1 MSMKLHIAL
10 ILSLFLAVLFY
21 CRTVQ
26 ADIQLEYTIETHVD
40 GSAIWT
46 IEQRGTEV
54 PPPLAAYDTFIKNV
68 SLLVS
73 TVEAETQRNMS
84 VECKPM
90 TFSVLGSYKIVTYEF
105 RWIGFADVEAGRII
119 IGDVF
124 RLKNFF
130 SYLYGDGAVSIVY
143 PSEYTVES
151 VSPQPEWKNSS
162 QTLEWYGI
170 ADFEAG
176 KPQVVL
182 TQKSSFSMFMDVI
195 GKNAVLI
202 FSLLALISGGSVSLY
217 YFKFRR
223 NMGKKGARPSMHE
236 FPRTLEIEDDE
247 EKVVRLLTAAG
258 GSLYQS
264 TIADQL
270 EFSRSKTSKL
280 LKAMEEKGKI
290 KRKEKGRE
298 KIVTIKDNVREEEPD

>member
-1 MSMKLHIAL
+1 MSAKSYVMLL
-10 ILSLFLAVLFY
+10 LPLFLVILFH
-21 CRTVQ
+21 CRIVQ
-26 ADIQLEYTIETHVD
+26 AGIELEYTIEVRVD
-40 GSAIWT
+40 GSATWT
-46 IEQRGTEV
+46 AEQKGTEI
-54 PPPLAAYDTFIKNV
+54 PAPLAVYDTFVKNV

-73 TVEAETQRNMS
+73 TAENETGRDMS
-84 VECKPM
+84 VEYKRM
-90 TFSVLGSYKIVTYEF
+90 TVSPLGSYKIVTYEF
-105 RWIGFADVEAGRII
+105 RWIGFADVEAGRIT

-124 RLKNFF
+124 RVKNFF

-151 VSPQPEWKNSS
+151 VSPEPKWKNSS

-170 ADFEAG
+170 EDFGIG
-176 KPQVVL
+176 KPKVVF
-182 TQKSSFSMFMDVI
+182 TQKSSFSVFMDII

-223 NMGKKGARPSMHE
+223 NIVKEGARPSMHE
-236 FPRTLEIEDDE
+236 FPSVLGIEDDE
-247 EKVVRLLTAAG
+247 EKVVNLLRAAG

-264 TIADQL
+264 TITDRC

-280 LKAMEEKGKI
+280 LKTMEDKGKI
-290 KRKEKGRE
+290 RREERGRQ
-298 KIVTIKDNVREEEPD
+298 KIVTLLESRGEK